1 MYSKAELK
9 ALKQEFWTSFGKSFP
24 HKWTLYN
31 TKIKGVEFKF
41 HFDNKTAMVCLDI
54 DHNLEERMELW
65 EKLIALK
72 TVIINDYIQYAVFD
86 ELYFISEYKDVSR
99 IYLKLENVTIN
110 NKATWQETMV
120 FLSKGMLQF
129 ELFFKDFKDYLET
142 QST

>member
-1 MYSKAELK
+1 MYSKTELK

-24 HKWTLYN
+24 HDWTLYN

-54 DHNLEERMELW
+54 DHNLEERIGLW

-72 TVIINDYIQYAVFD
+72 TVIIDDYIPYAIFN

-129 ELFFKDFKDYLET
+129 ELFFKDFKEYLE
-142 QST
+142 S